1 MSRSEAGRGA
11 GLGGASPSGSG
22 AESLDQESLV
32 RVVGQAL
39 AEDVGDGDW
48 TTLWTV
54 PPGLRTRAR
63 IIARQPLVTAGGE
76 VVFEVLRQAAP
87 GTTLRLLIPD
97 GTRVEAG
104 TELVILEGPAR
115 QILTAERV
123 LLNFLGRLSGV
134 ATLTRRFVDAV
145 AGTGAAITDT
155 RKTTPG
161 LRFLEKAAVRAGG
174 GKSHRSG
181 LFDMVL
187 IKENHIAAAGG
198 VRRAVEAVQRENRAG
213 LPVEVE
219 VARPSQVEA
228 LEGLGVPRLLL
239 DNMSDAEM
247 RQVVELVEGWKDP
260 RPLLEASGDMSLER
274 VPSVAR
280 VGVDLISVGALTHSA
295 PSANL
300 SLLLEGVG
308 G

>member
-1 MSRSEAGRGA
+1 MSQNGGGAEEAGDPHPRRGA
-11 GLGGASPSGSG
+11 AASLDH
-22 AESLDQESLV
+22 ESLA

-63 IIARQPLVTAGGE
+63 IIARESLVVAGGE

-87 GTTLRLLIPD
+87 SAILRLLVPD
-97 GTRVEAG
+97 GTRVETG

-134 ATLTRRFVDAV
+134 ATRTRRFVDAV

-161 LRFLEKAAVRAGG
+161 LRALEKAAVRAGG
-174 GKSHRSG
+174 GVSHRSG

-198 VRRAVEAVQRENRAG
+198 VRRAVEAVHRENRAG
-213 LPVEVE
+213 LPMEVE

-247 RQVVELVEGWKDP
+247 RQVVELVQGWTDP
-260 RPLLEASGDMSLER
+260 RPLLEASGDMTLER
-274 VPSVAR
+274 VPGVAR
-280 VGVDLISVGALTHSA
+280 LGVDLISVGAITHSA
-295 PSANL
+295 PAANL
-300 SLLLEGVG
+300 SLLLEGVHG
-308 G
+308 